1 MVEVIKKHG
10 FVWPN
15 YDGGS
20 NANILASL
28 VKLLRPDTEMDRQL
42 LPPLDDKHL
51 SWVGQEIDRI
61 VLMVLDGLGFDL
73 LQEYVSEHPNS
84 LFASL
89 MRHGYLA
96 PITSVV
102 PSTTATAMASIWNGV
117 PASVHLVSGYE
128 IFMSEIG
135 MMVNTLKSSPVQA
148 DESGMLEKMGVKFE
162 SFFKTGEL
170 QNSLINQDIKL
181 FVLLNRFIVES
192 PLSMV
197 IYRHFTKKIGT
208 VNLQDQLYMVRELL
222 QKETPPMIIGAY
234 WPALDSLSHH
244 YGYSHEVWE
253 CEMNCIS
260 TSLETMLSKL
270 DGSVRRKTLFV
281 ITADHGF
288 RHSPPDNS
296 VYLEDYPEIV
306 DNLLMPPI
314 GESRFRYLYIRNG
327 LVDETLEMI
336 RERLSPDFVAFKSVE
351 AYESGLFG
359 PQVSDKFL
367 TRIGDI
373 VVTPAGDKNLIFR
386 KDDTDELIGRH
397 GGLTRREMIVPFL
410 AFVP

>member
-1 MVEVIKKHG
+1 MVEVIKKYG

-28 VKLLRPDTEMDRQL
+28 VKLLHPDTDINGQL

-51 SWVGQEIDRI
+51 SWVGPEIDRI

-89 MRHGYLA
+89 ARDGYLA

-117 PASVHLVSGYE
+117 PASLHLVSGYE

-135 MMVNTLKSSPVQA
+135 MMVNTLKSSPVKA

-170 QNSLINQDIKL
+170 QNLLINRNIKL

-192 PLSMV
+192 PLSVV

-208 VNLQDQLYMVRELL
+208 VNLQDQIYMVRELL
-222 QKETPPMIIGAY
+222 QKESPPMIIGAY
-234 WPALDSLSHH
+234 WSALDSLSHH

-270 DGSVRRKTLFV
+270 NGSVRRKTLIV

-288 RHSPPDNS
+288 HHSPPDNS
-296 VYLEDYPEIV
+296 VYLEDYPEII
-306 DNLLMPPI
+306 DNLLMPPL
-314 GESRFRYLYIRNG
+314 GESRFRYLYIRSG
-327 LVDETLEMI
+327 LVDETLEII

-359 PQVSDKFL
+359 PQVSDSFL

-386 KDDTDELIGRH
+386 KDDADELIGRH
-397 GGLTRREMIVPFL
+397 GGMTHREMVVPFL